1 MRLEAERDLQFLAP
15 LLPHAR
21 QALELARRAR
31 AGEVVAGRDLTRAVE
46 MLLMW
51 GADPSIRWALQRA
64 LGLTFLP
71 RLWRTGV
78 SMASPQ
84 RLWRPLVLTLN
95 ELVEQAD
102 RFESRLT
109 TLGHA
114 HARAAAAGS
123 APAPAPRTA
132 DRRRHAAVDVDR
144 VSVVIPVIDEHP
156 HLEAPSPASPTRPT
170 ATSRS

>member
-1 MRLEAERDLQFLAP
+1 
-15 LLPHAR
+15 
-21 QALELARRAR
+21 
-31 AGEVVAGRDLTRAVE
+31 
-46 MLLMW
+46 MW

-84 RLWRPLVLTLN
+84 RLWRPIVLTLN

-114 HARAAAAGS
+114 HARTAAAGS

-132 DRRRHAAVDVDR
+132 DRRRQAA
-144 VSVVIPVIDEHP
+144 STSI
-156 HLEAPSPASPTRPT
+156 AS
-170 ATSRS
+170 ASSSR